1 MAGGCVLGAGPATFA
16 TMGSKRSPTT
26 RNRVR
31 AKAGSPFVGR
41 PADIGR
47 PANTVRGKAGSPA
60 IRALAGRPRPP
71 DNDSGLDPKT
81 KLSVSIAASDIAW
94 VTERAAERGV
104 PVSAI
109 FQEALELYRRDWKL
123 EHLIKV
129 TGGSD
134 DITEADIE
142 AVRDEYRALGIRT

>member
-1 MAGGCVLGAGPATFA
+1 
-16 TMGSKRSPTT
+16 
-26 RNRVR
+26 
-31 AKAGSPFVGR
+31 
-41 PADIGR
+41 
-47 PANTVRGKAGSPA
+47 
-60 IRALAGRPRPP
+60 
-71 DNDSGLDPKT
+71 
-81 KLSVSIAASDIAW
+81 VSIAASDIAW